1 MEKVLLIGTGNVGSH
16 ILEFIARDENK
27 LEWVIGDIDE
37 NRARLKCNNASIG
50 AAHHGKDPVFHIKKV
65 DLLNI
70 DKTADLIQKRNQL
83 PLSIAL
89 YYTLGISFANF
100 LIKYMKR

>member
-1 MEKVLLIGTGNVGSH
+1 MEKVLLVGTGNVGSH
-16 ILEFIARDENK
+16 ILEFIARDDNK

-70 DKTADLIQKRNQL
+70 EKNWCFKK
-83 PLSIAL
+83 
-89 YYTLGISFANF
+89 GMV
-100 LIKYMKR
+100 IKLKDCSLEHY